1 MILDTLRRRL
11 RREDGWAMVTAMM
24 VLVIMLGSS
33 LAVAAYVDTQTG
45 LSRQQRT
52 RETAFN
58 LAEAALNQ
66 QVVALGRLGSWSTT
80 SAIPSCTPAATDL
93 RCPAPSQ
100 LTKLIPS
107 ADADAT
113 YTWRTDVR
121 DDQGSYAS
129 FYDDGLLSST
139 YSYDANGNHKV
150 WVRATATASGKTR
163 TVVALVRAEQQAE
176 DIIHAGI
183 LAGGL
188 DLTNSGNKV
197 VVDGSLGGAVDVH
210 CTPVQGGPP
219 CVGYAWKN
227 NETREQLM
235 NRVGQQIQPANIAPT
250 YPDGPIISAEAL
262 TRLKNDV
269 ENGYGGG
276 TFVRAGQPCPTS
288 LTGVVWLD
296 VGVNCALSFNGGEFN
311 TAQAPGLLVMNGGTL
326 SLTGNVSYHGVII
339 HENPQNLSTT
349 LISIG
354 GTSCIDGN
362 VLVAGNGIVSIGS
375 SGSGCNGGAN
385 FKFNP
390 AAFDVVKSFGAAG
403 IVQNTWRELPPH

>member
-1 MILDTLRRRL
+1 MILDSLRRRL

-66 QVVALGRLGSWSTT
+66 QVVALGRLGSWSST
-80 SAIPSCTPAATDL
+80 SPIPSCTPAATDL

-100 LTKLIPS
+100 LSKLIPS
-107 ADADAT
+107 ADVDTT

-129 FYDDGLLSST
+129 FYDDGLLGSS
-139 YSYDANGNHKV
+139 YSYDANGNHRV

-163 TVVALVRAEQQAE
+163 TVVALVRAEQQQE

-183 LAGGL
+183 LAGAL
-188 DLTNSGNKV
+188 DLANSGNKV
-197 VVDGSLGGAVDVH
+197 VVDGSLGGAVDVQ
-210 CTPVQGGPP
+210 CTPVQGGPS
-219 CVGYAWKN
+219 CVGYNWKS
-227 NETREQLM
+227 NETYAELM
-235 NRVGQQIQPANIAPT
+235 NRVGQQIQPANVTPT
-250 YPDGPIISAEAL
+250 YSSGPILSAETLA
-262 TRLKNDV
+262 RLKADAQG
-269 ENGYGGG
+269 GYGS
-276 TFVRAGQPCPTS
+276 FVQAGQPCPTS
-288 LTGVVWLD
+288 LNGIVWLD
-296 VGVNCALSFNGGEFN
+296 VGVNCALSFTGGEFN
-311 TAQAPGLLVMNGGTL
+311 SAQNPGFLIMNGGTL
-326 SLTGNVSYHGVII
+326 SLGGNASYHGVIV
-339 HENPQNLSTT
+339 HMNPLNLSTS
-349 LISIG
+349 LISVG
-354 GTSCIDGN
+354 GTACVDGN
-362 VLVAGNGIVSIGS
+362 LLVNGNGVVSVGS

-385 FKFNP
+385 VKFNP
-390 AAFDVVKSFGAAG
+390 AAFDAVKTFGAAG

>member
-1 MILDTLRRRL
+1 MTLDTLRRRL

-80 SAIPSCTPAATDL
+80 SPIPSCTPAATDL

-100 LTKLIPS
+100 LSKLIPS
-107 ADADAT
+107 ADVDAT
-113 YTWRTDVR
+113 STWRTDVR

-163 TVVALVRAEQQAE
+163 TVVALVRAEQQEE

-183 LAGGL
+183 LAGAL

-210 CTPVQGGPP
+210 CTPAQGGPP
-219 CVGYAWKN
+219 CVGYPWKN
-227 NETREQLM
+227 NETLPELM
-235 NRVGQQIQPANIAPT
+235 NRVGQQIQPANVTPT
-250 YPDGPIISAEAL
+250 YPTGPLISDAAL
-262 TRLKNDV
+262 QRIKNDV
-269 ENGYGGG
+269 QNGYGAGV
-276 TFVRAGQPCPTS
+276 FVQAGQPCPTS
-288 LTGVVWLD
+288 LNGVVWLD
-296 VGVNCALSFNGGEFN
+296 VGVNCALSFTGGEFN
-311 TAQAPGLLVMNGGTL
+311 SAQNPGLLVMNGGTL
-326 SLTGNVSYHGVII
+326 SLGGNASYHGVIV
-339 HENPQNLSTT
+339 HMNPLDLSTS

-354 GTSCIDGN
+354 GTACVDGN
-362 VLVAGNGIVSIGS
+362 VLVNGNGTVAIGS

-385 FKFNP
+385 LKFNP
-390 AAFDVVKSFGAAG
+390 SSFDAVKTFGAAG